1 MAITIVSNPKK
12 YSPAHW
18 SAKWQFSMDDLGIL
32 PERKDFGYY
41 LAEEGGTRLME
52 DKAIKP
58 FAVGD
63 TFEKE
68 FQDLTKGLV
77 YTSFPAELATAQTDS
92 NYVKRVKLMYGEILQ
107 TLEGEDCG
115 GVKSITSETGV
126 INLCNANVNS
136 QTHTIWGN
144 SSGFIAP
151 RTGLMLHERPTR
163 WNLLHGAKDYV
174 WFLGVGQ
181 IVLSYWNG
189 AAQLGTN
196 QIFSLTGANTAKYV
210 CLDYSLYG
218 ISTPPT
224 HMNLFYSD
232 GVVETTI
239 SADYCSCQE
248 QNKYLGIL
256 FLEPRGGRSMMC
268 TRKPLT
274 IDIERKGTEVYKPF
288 DNSQTQHKTG
298 GRSIIIPR
306 GTRKLSFE
314 TEFDFS
320 DGVQTWLENFC
331 VSPGYHAQR
340 GYGASTVWE
349 KFILDPATIKI
360 YEQNKLLKF
369 NFQGYISESINGQT
383 EDI

>member
-18 SAKWQFSMDDLGIL
+18 SAKWQFSMSDLGVL

-136 QTHTIWGN
+136 KTHTI
-144 SSGFIAP
+144 
-151 RTGLMLHERPTR
+151 
-163 WNLLHGAKDYV
+163 
-174 WFLGVGQ
+174 
-181 IVLSYWNG
+181 
-189 AAQLGTN
+189 
-196 QIFSLTGANTAKYV
+196 
-210 CLDYSLYG
+210 
-218 ISTPPT
+218 
-224 HMNLFYSD
+224 
-232 GVVETTI
+232 
-239 SADYCSCQE
+239 
-248 QNKYLGIL
+248 
-256 FLEPRGGRSMMC
+256 
-268 TRKPLT
+268 
-274 IDIERKGTEVYKPF
+274 
-288 DNSQTQHKTG
+288 
-298 GRSIIIPR
+298 
-306 GTRKLSFE
+306 
-314 TEFDFS
+314 
-320 DGVQTWLENFC
+320 
-331 VSPGYHAQR
+331 
-340 GYGASTVWE
+340 
-349 KFILDPATIKI
+349 
-360 YEQNKLLKF
+360 
-369 NFQGYISESINGQT
+369 
-383 EDI
+383 